1 VNEAIYT
8 YTALGFLA
16 VCLAV
21 WIWVERDRVRRAERL
36 IAATR
41 RMAVGDME
49 ARAGVRGH
57 DPLGVLADAVAQ
69 MAARLK
75 TLEATLQERQN
86 WFGLLLE
93 HASDLIFT
101 LDADWRIGTASPSL
115 PRFLGWPPDQMRDR
129 PLAEFLHPDDA
140 EAALAAFDAIAGGA
154 DPGEPVAFRLLHVDG
169 TWRSVEAFGD
179 RPRNWI
185 GPDRVVVTARDL
197 GPRERL
203 ERELGEA
210 RRMEVLGRFAGG
222 VAHDFDHLLTAIQG
236 YTSLLLR
243 DLRPGEPQYEGLEE
257 IRQSSER
264 AAKLTRQILAFGRHS
279 SAASEAVDPNRL
291 VSNLARL
298 LPPLVGDELSLVT
311 VLAPNIGMVRADPG
325 HLEQVVMNL
334 VLNARDAM
342 PDGGRLTIGTAN
354 EEITDYDP
362 RASPEL
368 PPGHYVTLSVR
379 DTGKGI
385 DPEILP
391 SIFEPFFTTKENGR
405 ALGLGLATVY
415 GIVKQCEGH
424 VDVESTPGRGTT
436 VRVYLP
442 LARGESAVG
451 GFATHLARR
460 DGIILLVE
468 DEEPVRRFARA
479 ALEEQGYRVL
489 EAGHGWEALMRLSE
503 FDGSVNLVIADVMM
517 PEMGGSELARR
528 LAAEHPELPI
538 LFLSGYTD
546 DELILRGLGPSSA
559 FVLKPFTPGALVERV
574 EQMIGGGKAVRR

>member
-1 VNEAIYT
+1 VNEATYT
-8 YTALGFLA
+8 YAVLAFLA

-21 WIWVERDRVRRAERL
+21 WLRTEGERARRGERL

-41 RMAVGDME
+41 RMAAGDLE

-57 DPLGVLADAVAQ
+57 DPLGVLADAIAQ
-69 MAARLK
+69 MASRLK
-75 TLEATLQERQN
+75 TLEGTLEERQN

-101 LDADWRIGTASPSL
+101 LDAEWRIGTASPSL
-115 PRFLGWPPDQMRDR
+115 PRFLGWPPDQMRGR
-129 PLAEFLHPDDA
+129 PLPEFLHPDDA
-140 EAALAAFDAIAGGA
+140 EAALAAFDVIAGGA
-154 DPGEPVAFRLLHVDG
+154 DPREPIAFRLLHVDG
-169 TWRSVEAFGD
+169 TWRSVEAFAD
-179 RPRNWI
+179 RPRNWS
-185 GPDRVVVTARDL
+185 GPERVVVTARDL

-257 IRQSSER
+257 IRRSSER
-264 AAKLTRQILAFGRHS
+264 AARLTRQILAFGRHHTEES
-279 SAASEAVDPNRL
+279 GPVDPNQL
-291 VSNLARL
+291 VSNLSRL
-298 LPPLVGDELSLVT
+298 LPPLVGEDLSLVT
-311 VLAPNIGMVRADPG
+311 VLAPSVAMVRASPG
-325 HLEQVVMNL
+325 QLEQVVMNL

-368 PPGHYVTLSVR
+368 PPGHYVTLTVR

-391 SIFEPFFTTKENGR
+391 SIFEPFFTTKEDGR

-415 GIVKQCEGH
+415 GIVKHCEGH
-424 VDVESTPGRGTT
+424 VDVESAPGRGTT

-442 LARGESAVG
+442 VARGEPGPTSSVAR
-451 GFATHLARR
+451 LARR
-460 DGIILLVE
+460 EGIILLVE
-468 DEEPVRRFARA
+468 DEEPMRRFARA

-489 EAGHGWEALMRLSE
+489 EAGHGWEALMRLAE
-503 FDGSVNLVIADVMM
+503 FDGSVSLVIADVMM

-528 LAAEHPELPI
+528 LAVERPGLPI
-538 LFLSGYTD
+538 LFLSGYSD
-546 DELILRGLGPSSA
+546 DEMTLRSLGPPSA
-559 FVLKPFTPGALVERV
+559 FVQKPFTPGALVERV
-574 EQMIGGGKAVRR
+574 GEMLG

>member
-1 VNEAIYT
+1 MTEATYT
-8 YTALGFLA
+8 YAALAVLA

-21 WIWVERDRVRRAERL
+21 WLWAERDRLRRAERL
-36 IAATR
+36 ITATR
-41 RMAVGDME
+41 RMAAGDLE
-49 ARAGVRGH
+49 VRAGVRGH

-69 MAARLK
+69 MASRLK
-75 TLEATLQERQN
+75 TLEATLQDRQN

-101 LDADWRIGTASPSL
+101 LDSEWRIATASPSL
-115 PRFLGWPPDQMRDR
+115 PRFLGWPPDPMRGR
-129 PLAEFLHPDDA
+129 PLPEFLHPDDA
-140 EAALAAFDAIAGGA
+140 EAALAAFETIAGGA
-154 DPGEPVAFRLLHVDG
+154 DPGEPIAFRLLHVDG
-169 TWRSVEAFGD
+169 TWRSVEAYAD
-179 RPRNWI
+179 RPRNWS
-185 GPDRVVVTARDL
+185 GPERVVVTARDL

-203 ERELGEA
+203 ERELAEA

-243 DLRPGEPQYEGLEE
+243 DLRPGEPRHEGLEE
-257 IRQSSER
+257 IRHSSER
-264 AAKLTRQILAFGRHS
+264 AARLTRQILAFGRHH
-279 SAASEAVDPNRL
+279 AIESEPVDLNRL

-298 LPPLVGDELSLVT
+298 LPPLVGENLTLVT
-311 VLAPNIGMVRADPG
+311 VLAPNVGMVRADAG

-334 VLNARDAM
+334 VLNARDAR

-354 EEITDYDP
+354 EQITEYDP

-368 PPGHYVTLSVR
+368 PPGHYVTLTVR

-391 SIFEPFFTTKENGR
+391 SIFEPFFTTKDDGR

-415 GIVKQCEGH
+415 GIVKQSEGH

-442 LARGESAVG
+442 IARAESSSVIPSSR
-451 GFATHLARR
+451 LARR
-460 DGIILLVE
+460 EGIVLLVE

-489 EAGHGWEALMRLSE
+489 EAGHGWEALMRLAE
-503 FDGSVNLVIADVMM
+503 FDGAVSLVVADVMM

-528 LAAEHPELPI
+528 LAVERPGLPI

-546 DELILRGLGPSSA
+546 DELTLRNIGPPSV
-559 FVLKPFTPGALVERV
+559 FVQKPFTPGALVERV
-574 EQMIGGGKAVRR
+574 GEMIR

>member
-1 VNEAIYT
+1 VNEATYT
-8 YTALGFLA
+8 YVVLGFLA

-21 WIWVERDRVRRAERL
+21 WFWMERDRARRAERL

-41 RMAVGDME
+41 RMAAGDLE

-57 DPLGVLADAVAQ
+57 DPLGVLADAIAQ

-75 TLEATLQERQN
+75 TLEATLEERQR

-93 HASDLIFT
+93 HSSDLIFT
-101 LDADWRIGTASPSL
+101 LDGEGRIGAASPSL
-115 PRFLGWPPDQMRDR
+115 SRFLGWPMDQMLRH

-140 EAALAAFDAIAGGA
+140 EAVLAACEVIATGA
-154 DPGEPVAFRLLHVDG
+154 DPGEPIAFRLLHLDG
-169 TWRSVEAFGD
+169 TWRSVEAIAD
-179 RPRNWI
+179 RPRNWT
-185 GPDRVVVTARDL
+185 GPERIVVTARDL
-197 GPRERL
+197 GARERL
-203 ERELGEA
+203 ERELAQA

-243 DLRPGEPQYEGLEE
+243 DLRAGDSQREGLEE
-257 IRQSSER
+257 IRRSSER
-264 AAKLTRQILAFGRHS
+264 AAGLTRQILAFGRRHT
-279 SAASEAVDPNRL
+279 AEAGPVDVNHLIGNL
-291 VSNLARL
+291 VRL
-298 LPPLVGDELSLVT
+298 LPPLIGDELALVT
-311 VLAPNIGMVRADPG
+311 VLAPSVATVRADPG
-325 HLEQVVMNL
+325 QIEQVVMHL

-354 EEITDYDP
+354 EQITDYDP

-368 PPGHYVTLSVR
+368 PPGYYVVLTVR
-379 DTGKGI
+379 DTGTGI
-385 DPEILP
+385 DPAVLP
-391 SIFEPFFTTKENGR
+391 SIFEPFFTTKDAGR
-405 ALGLGLATVY
+405 GLGLGLATVY

-424 VDVESTPGRGTT
+424 VEVDSAPGRGTT

-442 LARGESAVG
+442 MARGESGSGDASTE
-451 GFATHLARR
+451 APARR

-468 DEEPVRRFARA
+468 DEEALRRFARA

-503 FDGSVNLVIADVMM
+503 YDGAVSLVIADVMM

-528 LAAEHPELPI
+528 LSVERPGLPI

-546 DELILRGLGPSSA
+546 DEMTLRAIGPASA
-559 FVLKPFTPGALVERV
+559 FVQKPFTPGALAERV
-574 EQMIGGGKAVRR
+574 RELLG